1 MGCTNSKLDELPAVA
16 LCRTRCSFLDE
27 AIHHRYALARAHVD
41 YMQSLR
47 SIGRPLRN
55 VIEHDFGR
63 FTGSV
68 GEPPS
73 PKLNLPPKK
82 KGDPLEDGPSSPK
95 KAAVSQHARS
105 NSGHIP
111 TDSDDEDSEALSL
124 HHSDHF
130 SPSHNYEDGLTEYRT
145 TADYP
150 DYPNYPNY
158 PNYSNYPN
166 MGQEPASFPGGFN
179 MNYMRNKATPS
190 VVYEHRPVSPEK
202 GRLEFGESSSS
213 SYHPYPSYPNNN
225 PGSSSFPYSGDV
237 GNFYNYPANGY
248 TSPLPS
254 TAVASSSKPP
264 PPPPSPPKPSP
275 WEFLNP
281 FVSYDNKYDPSYTY
295 TPGRNS
301 VDVREAEGIPELE
314 EDYQHEVVKEVHG
327 DQKFV
332 GRYGYSKS
340 PVDDEDGKVLG
351 GTGEVEASLYKTRPS
366 VGTENDEEEYEV
378 HVIDEQVVND
388 EKSEEHGNGAR
399 SGLRDVSEVARE
411 IEVQFMR
418 ASESGNEIAKILE
431 VEKFPYK
438 RKHVSSK
445 MLHVVT
451 PSLSVVSSSSKTAK
465 PSSSTEDAS
474 AAILDLPEDLAKGSR
489 NLSSTLHKLY
499 LWEKKLYNE
508 VKAEEKMRVVHEA
521 KCHKLKRLDEKGA
534 EPHKVESTRTV
545 IRSLST
551 KMRIAIEVVD
561 KISVTINKIR
571 DEELWPQLNELIQ
584 GLNRMWKSMLAC
596 HRNQCEVV
604 REAKNFG
611 SMGSGKKLSDTYL
624 DAMMQLEHELIDWTL
639 RFSSWADAQKSYV
652 MALNKWLFKCVHYV
666 PENTE
671 DGIVPYSPGRLGAPP
686 VFVICHQWS
695 QALERISEK
704 EVVDSMRLFI
714 YEVHRLLEQD
724 KGQRMVANKDL
735 ERKVRTLDRE
745 DQRKKK
751 GIQALDKKL
760 VQDSGDGNSLS
771 VPGRAVYQSD
781 ASNGNLRGS
790 LLRIFEAMER
800 FTAESSKAYEELLQR
815 TEEETGAQ
823 A

>member
-1 MGCTNSKLDELPAVA
+1 MGCTNSKPDELPAVA
-16 LCRTRCSFLDE
+16 LCRDRCSFLDE
-27 AIHHRYALARAHVD
+27 AIHHRYALAKAHVD
-41 YMQSLR
+41 YMQSLKL
-47 SIGRPLRN
+47 IGRSLRN
-55 VIEHDFGR
+55 VLEHDFGR
-63 FTGSV
+63 FAGSV
-68 GEPPS
+68 GGPPS

-95 KAAVSQHARS
+95 KAAVSHHSRS
-105 NSGHIP
+105 NSGHIQFP
-111 TDSDDEDSEALSL
+111 TDSDDEDSKTHSL
-124 HHSDHF
+124 QHSDHS
-130 SPSHNYEDGLTEYRT
+130 SPLHSYEGGLTEYGT
-145 TADYP
+145 TA

-158 PNYSNYPN
+158 LNYPNYPN
-166 MGQEPASFPGGFN
+166 MGEEPASFTGGPMQ

-190 VVYEHRPVSPEK
+190 VVHQHRPISPEK
-202 GRLEFGESSSS
+202 GRMEFGESSSS
-213 SYHPYPSYPNNN
+213 SYYPYPSYPNNN
-225 PGSSSFPYSGDV
+225 PGSSSYPYAGDGNY
-237 GNFYNYPANGY
+237 GNFYNYPSYGS

-264 PPPPSPPKPSP
+264 PPPSPPKPSP
-275 WEFLNP
+275 WEFFNP
-281 FVSYDNKYDPSYTY
+281 FLNYDRYHTSY

-301 VDVREAEGIPELE
+301 IDVREAEGIPDLE

-332 GRYGYSKS
+332 GSYGYSKS
-340 PVDDEDGKVLG
+340 PVDGEDGKVLG
-351 GTGEVEASLYKTRPS
+351 GTGEVEASLYKARPR
-366 VGTENDEEEYEV
+366 VGTDNDEEEYEV
-378 HVIDEQVVND
+378 HVVEENVVND

-431 VEKFPYK
+431 VEKFHYK

-445 MLHVVT
+445 MLRVVS
-451 PSLSVVSSSSKTAK
+451 PSLSVVSSSSKTGK

-474 AAILDLPEDLAKGSR
+474 PAILDLPEDLAKGSR

-508 VKAEEKMRVVHEA
+508 VKAEEKMRVLHDA
-521 KCHKLKRLDEKGA
+521 KCRKLKRLDEKGA
-534 EPHKVESTRTV
+534 EPQKVESTRTV

-584 GLNRMWKSMLAC
+584 GLNRMWKSLLAC
-596 HRNQCEVV
+596 HHNQCEVI

-611 SMGSGKKLSDTYL
+611 SMGSGKRLSDTHL
-624 DAMMQLEHELIDWTL
+624 DAMMQLEHELIDWTF
-639 RFSSWADAQKSYV
+639 RFSSWAGAQKSYV
-652 MALNKWLFKCVHYV
+652 MALDEWLFKCLHYE

-671 DGIVPYSPGRLGAPP
+671 DGVIPYSPGRLGAPL

-695 QALERISEK
+695 QALKRISEK

-714 YEVHRLLEQD
+714 KEVYQLLDQD
-724 KGQRMVANKDL
+724 KGLRMMANKDL
-735 ERKVRTLDRE
+735 ERKLRTLDRE

-751 GIQALDKKL
+751 GIQALGKKL
-760 VQDSGDGNSLS
+760 VQDSRDGNSLS
-771 VPGRAVYQSD
+771 VPGHAVYQSD
-781 ASNGNLRGS
+781 ARNGDLQGS

-800 FTAESSKAYEELLQR
+800 FTAESSKAYVELLQR
-815 TEEETGAQ
+815 TEDETVVQ